1 MSIYIILF
9 NATFLFI
16 VIHFF
21 ESANDKEYREPIYFN
36 CFPFWLYSS
45 GLIIAYLL
53 YVLNSF
59 RYENSYKNLNCIIT
73 GIAGILAPGYHVP
86 AIILND
92 SEVCKNNLCYFNM
105 IILTLLSFCLI
116 ISSIYEIRFAKK
128 KVDWYIVMIVVYFYK
143 LIILYL
149 I

>member
-1 MSIYIILF
+1 MVSCQYLLY

-21 ESANDKEYREPIYFN
+21 ESANDKEYRKPIYFN

-73 GIAGILAPGYHVP
+73 GLAGILAPGYHVP
-86 AIILND
+86 AILLND
-92 SEVCKNNLCYFNM
+92 SKVCKNVLCYFNM
-105 IILTLLSFCLI
+105 VILTMLSFCLI
-116 ISSIYEIRFAKK
+116 VSSIYEMKSSK
-128 KVDWYIVMIVVYFYK
+128 NKVD
-143 LIILYL
+143 
-149 I
+149 

>member
-1 MSIYIILF
+1 MASCQYILF

-59 RYENSYKNLNCIIT
+59 RYENSYKNFNCLIT
-73 GIAGILAPGYHVP
+73 GLGGILAPGYHIP

-92 SEVCKNNLCYFNM
+92 SKVCKNNLCYFNM
-105 IILTLLSFCLI
+105 IILTLLSLCLI
-116 ISSIYEIRFAKK
+116 ISTIIETRRSKN
-128 KVDWYIVMIVVYFYK
+128 KVD
-143 LIILYL
+143 
-149 I
+149 

>member
-1 MSIYIILF
+1 MASCQYILY

-16 VIHFF
+16 IIHFF
-21 ESANDKEYREPIYFN
+21 ESANDKEYKEPIYFN

-73 GIAGILAPGYHVP
+73 GLAGILAPGYHIP
-86 AIILND
+86 AIIYND

-105 IILTLLSFCLI
+105 NILCILSLCLI
-116 ISSIYEIRFAKK
+116 ISSVYEIKYQRK
-128 KVDWYIVMIVVYFYK
+128 KVE
-143 LIILYL
+143 
-149 I
+149 

>member
-1 MSIYIILF
+1 MASCQYLLF

-16 VIHFF
+16 IIHFF
-21 ESANDKEYREPIYFN
+21 ESANDKEYEEPIYFN

-73 GIAGILAPGYHVP
+73 GLAGILAPGYHIP
-86 AIILND
+86 AIIYNG

-105 IILTLLSFCLI
+105 IILTLLSLCLI
-116 ISSIYEIRFAKK
+116 ISTICEMRKGK
-128 KVDWYIVMIVVYFYK
+128 NKVD
-143 LIILYL
+143 
-149 I
+149 

>member
-1 MSIYIILF
+1 MASCQYILF

-59 RYENSYKNLNCIIT
+59 RYENSYKNFNCIIT
-73 GIAGILAPGYHVP
+73 GLAGILAPGYHIP

-92 SEVCKNNLCYFNM
+92 SKVCKNNLCYFNM
-105 IILTLLSFCLI
+105 IILTLLSLCLI
-116 ISSIYEIRFAKK
+116 ISTIIEMRRTKN
-128 KVDWYIVMIVVYFYK
+128 KVD
-143 LIILYL
+143 
-149 I
+149 

>member
-1 MSIYIILF
+1 MASCQYLLF
-9 NATFLFI
+9 NATFLFV

-45 GLIIAYLL
+45 GLIIVYLL

-59 RYENSYKNLNCIIT
+59 RYENSYKNINCIIA
-73 GIAGILAPGYHVP
+73 GLGGILAPGYHIPV
-86 AIILND
+86 IILND
-92 SEVCKNNLCYFNM
+92 SKVCKNNLCYFNM

-116 ISSIYEIRFAKK
+116 ISTIIEMRRSKN
-128 KVDWYIVMIVVYFYK
+128 KVD
-143 LIILYL
+143 
-149 I
+149 